1 MAGLHRR
8 AWWRCGVAACGTL
21 ATVNAHYRLFYEAA
35 DAAGIKK
42 SVTLHTLRHLRYPP
56 ARGQKPYGGM
66 IAQSSNRPGCWLNL
80 GCPLC

>member
-21 ATVNAHYRLFYEAA
+21 ATVNTHYRLFYEAA

-42 SVTLHTLRHLRYPP
+42 SVTLHTLRQPSLPTCSRTKTIWWNDCAKQQS
-56 ARGQKPYGGM
+56 ARLL
-66 IAQSSNRPGCWLNL
+66 A
-80 GCPLC
+80 